1 MNAQLHKGAKPPTTP
16 GIVPRW
22 VIGPGRQ
29 AGKYL
34 VNPLILRTAAGRLG
48 PTAIVRHVGR
58 RSGRTYATPVYAGR
72 LGDDFMIALLVGTEA
87 DWCRN
92 VWAAGRCTLR
102 LRGVSYALTGPELV
116 DQATALRAFPV
127 PIRVV
132 GRLFGFRHFLKLRLV
147 GMP

>member
-1 MNAQLHKGAKPPTTP
+1 MGIQPQKRASPPITP

-92 VWAAGRCTLR
+92 VWAAGGCTLR
-102 LRGVSYALTGPELV
+102 LGGASYELTGPEVV
-116 DQATALRAFPV
+116 DQATALRAFPA

-132 GRLFGFRHFLKLRLV
+132 SRLFGFRHFLRLRRV
-147 GMP
+147 GAQ